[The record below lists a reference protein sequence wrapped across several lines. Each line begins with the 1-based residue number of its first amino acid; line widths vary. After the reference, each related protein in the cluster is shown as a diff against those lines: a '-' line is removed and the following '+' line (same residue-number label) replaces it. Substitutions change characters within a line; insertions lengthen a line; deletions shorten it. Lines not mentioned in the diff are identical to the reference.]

1 MKNMNLLEFEA
12 PRIENGKLLLIA
24 GKDYESCLAELKR
37 QAEASP
43 GAVALIAR

>member
-1 MKNMNLLEFEA
+1 LK
-12 PRIENGKLLLIA
+12 IENGNILLIA

-43 GAVALIAR
+43 VAVALIAR

>member
-12 PRIENGKLLLIA
+12 RIENGKLLLIA

-43 GAVALIAR
+43 VAVALIAR